1 MAYKNE
7 DHALFLTSILR
18 CKVKTTNKKMKYKQP
33 KLFYSICLVSLC
45 LFQLGNT
52 TQPDNSNKE
61 QESPLVFHTR
71 EFSLKYV
78 DILAAWNKKFPT
90 NKIEEKATD
99 KSIVFSHLAIP
110 FEESRIAD
118 LWVESMAIEPTNPK
132 EFERDK
138 SRVIEIVKGNSDI
151 PGLIPAFNDAL
162 GYHGSVSIYFKPDEK
177 EKVKEALE
185 ATFPTIYGLN
195 LSKEANK
202 SFDAAIKKVYGEKGK
217 LIFTNIAVVP
227 EKTNLDNLKDNLNRI
242 SRKSIADSETDLGLK
257 ELKKAIDA
265 YNEKK
270 DDPELLEKVK
280 EAWLY
285 QLKGD
290 ESLSQSN
297 NHSGWLKWVLI
308 TICIMIVLGIM
319 IAIYAYY
326 RRKSLKKNR
335 WL

>member
-1 MAYKNE
+1 
-7 DHALFLTSILR
+7 
-18 CKVKTTNKKMKYKQP
+18 MKIKQQ

-52 TQPDNSNKE
+52 TQPDSSDKE
-61 QESPLVFHTR
+61 QESRLFFHTR

-90 NKIEEKATD
+90 NKIKEKATD
-99 KSIVFSHLAIP
+99 KSIIFAHLAIP
-110 FEESRIAD
+110 FEESKIVD
-118 LWVESMAIEPTNPK
+118 LWVESKVADPTNPK
-132 EFERDK
+132 ELEKDK
-138 SRVIEIVKGNSDI
+138 IKVIEIVTKDSDTQ
-151 PGLIPAFNDAL
+151 GENTEYNEAF

-202 SFDAAIKKVYGEKGK
+202 SFDAAIKSVYDENGK
-217 LIFTNIAVVP
+217 LILTNITVVP
-227 EKTNLDNLKDNLNRI
+227 EKTNLDNLKDNLKGI
-242 SRKSIADSETDLGLK
+242 SKNSIDDSETDLRLK

-265 YNEKK
+265 YNGKK
-270 DDPELLEKVK
+270 NNSELLEKVK

-297 NHSGWLKWVLI
+297 NHSSWLKWVLI
-308 TICIMIVLGIM
+308 AVCIMIALSIM
-319 IAIYAYY
+319 VAIYIHY